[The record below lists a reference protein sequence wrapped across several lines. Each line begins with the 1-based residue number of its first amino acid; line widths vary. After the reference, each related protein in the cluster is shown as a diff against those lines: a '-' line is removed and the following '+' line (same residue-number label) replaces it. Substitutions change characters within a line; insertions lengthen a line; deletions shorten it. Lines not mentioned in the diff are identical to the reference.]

1 MESLKPSKYYKPRH
15 ERDLDTQ
22 VDYREY
28 QPDTPEI
35 HDTTDI
41 NIQEIHDNS
50 LNPVHSENETCSG
63 NMEQNSRDSYLNP
76 IHRQSDTLRP
86 ADTKGD
92 IHTQTQLRDNINP
105 GFSGEMTENTPP
117 PCLPSINAPP
127 PSPNIIDEIVTD
139 TV

>member
-1 MESLKPSKYYKPRH
+1 
-15 ERDLDTQ
+15 
-22 VDYREY
+22 
-28 QPDTPEI
+28 
-35 HDTTDI
+35 
-41 NIQEIHDNS
+41 
-50 LNPVHSENETCSG
+50 
-63 NMEQNSRDSYLNP
+63 MEQNSRDSYLNP

-86 ADTKGD
+86 ADANGD
-92 IHTQTQLRDNINP
+92 IHTQTQLRGNINP